1 MFSKLSQ
8 KGFDISS
15 NYHASSLLAD
25 EFSDAHD
32 EIEAV
37 LDSFTI
43 DASELVAGGGGET
56 PFTQRLR
63 NNLANLNW
71 SKQNLLIEK
80 RLIQYEGTLGN
91 DNYSKKGERVIQS
104 LSHEIDHV
112 KSFKTGTIL
121 LEIEWNNK
129 DPFFDRDLEN
139 FKRLHADGAASL
151 GIIITRGK
159 SLQDGMSDLIEAY
172 GRKHNLNSAQALQAH
187 GLEPTRRQLGLYATI
202 AHRFGDD
209 YTKGW
214 AKAFVADKFGRA
226 TTHWEK
232 LSDRL
237 TRGVGN
243 PCPLIAIGLPTSI
256 VTV

>member
-1 MFSKLSQ
+1 MFDKLTS

-15 NYHASSLLAD
+15 NYHASSLLAE
-25 EFSDAHD
+25 EFSVAHD

-37 LDSFTI
+37 LDKFSI
-43 DASELVAGGGGET
+43 DAGELVAGGGGEAS
-56 PFTQRLR
+56 FTQRLR
-63 NNLANLNW
+63 HALADAGW

-91 DNYSKKGERVIQS
+91 DNYNKKGERTIQS

-112 KSFKTGTIL
+112 KSFESGTIL

-151 GIIITRGK
+151 GVIITRGK
-159 SLQDGMSDLIEAY
+159 SLQDRMSDIIEDY
-172 GRKHNLNSAQALQAH
+172 GLKHELDSAESLQAH
-187 GLEPTRRQLGLYATI
+187 GLAPTPRQLSMYAGLAR
-202 AHRFGDD
+202 RFEGN
-209 YTKGW
+209 YTKAW
-214 AKAFVADKFGRA
+214 AKAFVSDKYGSA

-232 LSDRL
+232 LADRL
-237 TRGVGN
+237 SRGVGN
-243 PCPLIAIGLPTSI
+243 PCPLIAIGLPAGII
-256 VTV
+256 VP